1 MRVFLAIEFP
11 EDIKNYLAQIQQVVR
26 EQSVVGNFTSK
37 ENFHL
42 TLRFIGEIK
51 SGQLDKLKAAVDQ
64 AALHMNNFQLKF
76 NKLGQFPRG
85 RKQIVWVGIQPNA
98 GLNQL
103 YNNLVAALERQGYPP
118 EEKTFVPHITLG
130 RQVVLKE
137 ELKIMNQRIEM
148 DKAAVPVSKISL
160 MESTRIKGQLT
171 YIAIH
176 AKTFNW

>member
-1 MRVFLAIEFP
+1 MRIFLAIEFP

-26 EQSVVGNFTSK
+26 EQSVAGNFTSK

-51 SGQLDKLKAAVDQ
+51 SDHLDKLKAAVDQ
-64 AALHMNNFQLKF
+64 AALHMNNFQLEV

-85 RKQIVWVGIQPNA
+85 RKQIVWVGIQPHE

-103 YNNLVAALERQGYPP
+103 YNNLTAALERQGYPP

-137 ELKIMNQRIEM
+137 ELKTMNQRIGM
-148 DKAAVPVSKISL
+148 DKVIVPVSKISL

-176 AKTFNW
+176 AKTFN